1 MVCLKLQSICLNAA
15 LNTMLIQICV
25 QMDDEHIFDHV
36 PWFVGITFAT
46 YLAFFRL
53 HPILHGLLVFQTR

>member
-1 MVCLKLQSICLNAA
+1 MFKTTKYMSNYT

-25 QMDDEHIFDHV
+25 QMDDEYIFDRV
-36 PWFVGITFAT
+36 PWFVDITFAT

-53 HPILHGLLVFQTR
+53 RPILHGPLVFQTR